1 MVLASEKCFLP
12 GWFPLEGAGMAVPTW
27 RFGRELLNK
36 IRQWSALHP
45 YWTLTLVVLAA
56 LVPFL
61 AKPFNIDEPL
71 FLWTARQIQMHP
83 GNPYGF
89 DVNWYG
95 TTMPM
100 SVVTKNPPLACYYLA
115 LAARIFGWS
124 EAGLHAAFLLP
135 ALAVIWGTY
144 RLARR
149 LCHWPLLAALA
160 TLFTPVFLVSA
171 TTVMCDVLM
180 LAFWVWAVV
189 LWLEG
194 MEQNHLWKLT
204 AAGLLIGLAAL
215 TKYYGA
221 SLVPLLAAC
230 SLIDKRRLGWW
241 AIRLLIPLAM
251 LYGYQLATL
260 LLYGHPLF
268 AIATDYALS
277 MKEHYGFSRMAIAIT
292 GLAFTGGCLAAA
304 FFFVPLL
311 WRTRLLAVFAAFV
324 VLISIALFVIGT
336 VTKKYEPLQSAS
348 GPFTEIQ
355 IVFWAVGGAWVLA
368 LTLAEVWTL
377 RDASSWLLGL
387 WMFGTFLFAA
397 LLNWIAN
404 GRSLLPMAP
413 AMGILLVRHLE
424 RNVLTGRK
432 IWPRG
437 VTICLA
443 AGGVLALLAAR
454 ADFQLATAVRQ
465 SARQVWAGYGHATRP
480 LWFQGHWG
488 FQYYMEAL
496 GASALDLKRSVV
508 NPGDHLAI
516 PRNNSNLLLP
526 DPRKVTM
533 LETLTVP
540 GPGLLATWNETM
552 GAGFYA
558 SVWGPLPFVFGRVPP
573 EGVSV
578 YVFGPLPSAPSQGEK

>member
-1 MVLASEKCFLP
+1 MVLASEKCFHTRRI
-12 GWFPLEGAGMAVPTW
+12 PLEGIDMAAPTW
-27 RFGRELLNK
+27 RFDREMLSK
-36 IRQWSALHP
+36 IRCWFALHP
-45 YWTLTLVVLAA
+45 HWMLTLAVLAV

-61 AKPFNIDEPL
+61 ARPFNIDEPL
-71 FLWTARQIQMHP
+71 FLWTARQIQLHP

-95 TTMPM
+95 TAMPM
-100 SVVTKNPPLACYYLA
+100 SIVTKNPPLASYYLA
-115 LAARIFGWS
+115 LAAKIFGWS

-135 ALAVIWGTY
+135 ALAAILGTY

-149 LCHWPLLAALA
+149 LCNWPLLAALA
-160 TLFTPVFLVSA
+160 TLFTPVFLISA

-194 MEQNHLWKLT
+194 MERNHFWKLT
-204 AAGLLIGLAAL
+204 AAGLFIGLAAL

-221 SLVPLLAAC
+221 CLVPLLAAC

-251 LYGYQLATL
+251 IYGYQLATV

-268 AIATDYALS
+268 ASATDYALS
-277 MKEHYGFSRMAIAIT
+277 VKGLYGFSRTAIAMT
-292 GLAFTGGCLAAA
+292 GLTFTGGCLAVA
-304 FFFVPLL
+304 FFFAPLF
-311 WRTRLLAVFAAFV
+311 WRTRLLKVFAAV
-324 VLISIALFVIGT
+324 VILISIAILIIGM
-336 VTKKYEPLQSAS
+336 VTKKYDPLQSAT
-348 GPFTEIQ
+348 GPFMVIQ
-355 IVFWAVGGAWVLA
+355 IVFWAIGGAWVLA
-368 LTLAEVWTL
+368 LTLAEVWNR

-387 WMFGTFLFAA
+387 WVFGTFLFTASF
-397 LLNWIAN
+397 NWTAN

-413 AMGILLVRHLE
+413 AVGILLVWCLE
-424 RNVLTGRK
+424 RNVLAGRK
-432 IWPRG
+432 TWPRG
-437 VTICLA
+437 VMICLA
-443 AGGVLALLAAR
+443 AGGALALLTAR

-465 SARQVWAGYGHATRP
+465 SARQVWAGYGREARP

-496 GASALDLKRSVV
+496 GVPALDLKRSVV

-516 PRNNSNLLLP
+516 PHNNSNLFLP
-526 DPRKVTM
+526 DPQKVTM
-533 LETLTVP
+533 RETLTVS
-540 GPGLLATWNETM
+540 GPSLLATWNETV

-558 SVWGPLPFVFGRVPP
+558 SVWGPLPFVFGHVPP

-578 YVFGPLPSAPSQGEK
+578 YDFGPPAPTPSQSTK

>member
-1 MVLASEKCFLP
+1 MVLASEKCFHP
-12 GWFPLEGAGMAVPTW
+12 DWIPLEGIDMAAPTW
-27 RFGRELLNK
+27 RFGREKLNK

-45 YWTLTLVVLAA
+45 YWTLTLAVLAV

-61 AKPFNIDEPL
+61 ARPFNIDEPL

-95 TTMPM
+95 TAMPM
-100 SVVTKNPPLACYYLA
+100 SAVTKNPPLACYYLA
-115 LAARIFGWS
+115 LAAKIFGWS
-124 EAGLHAAFLLP
+124 EAGLHGAFLLP
-135 ALAVIWGTY
+135 ALAAIWGTY

-160 TLFTPVFLVSA
+160 ALFTPVFLLSA

-180 LAFWVWAVV
+180 LAFWMWAVV

-194 MEQNHLWKLT
+194 MEENHFWKLT

-221 SLVPLLAAC
+221 CLVPLLAAH

-251 LYGYQLATL
+251 LFGYQLATV

-268 AIATDYALS
+268 ASATDYALS
-277 MKEHYGFSRMAIAIT
+277 VKGHYGFSRTATAMT
-292 GLAFTGGCLAAA
+292 GLTFTGGCLAIA
-304 FFFVPLL
+304 FFFAPLL
-311 WRTRLLAVFAAFV
+311 WRTRLLAVFAAV
-324 VLISIALFVIGT
+324 AALISTAILIIGT
-336 VTKKYEPLQSAS
+336 MTNKYDPLQSVT
-348 GPFTEIQ
+348 GPSMVIQ
-355 IVFWAVGGAWVLA
+355 IVFWAIGGAWVLA
-368 LTLAEVWTL
+368 LTLAEVWTR

-387 WMFGTFLFAA
+387 WVLGTFMFAA
-397 LLNWIAN
+397 SFNWIAN

-413 AMGILLVRHLE
+413 AVGILLVRHLE
-424 RNVLTGRK
+424 QNVLAGRK
-432 IWPRG
+432 TWPRG
-437 VTICLA
+437 VMICLA
-443 AGGVLALLAAR
+443 AGGMLALLAAR

-465 SARQVWAGYGHATRP
+465 SARQVWARYGQATRP

-488 FQYYMEAL
+488 FQYYMDAL

-516 PRNNSNLLLP
+516 PHNNSNLFLP
-526 DPRKVTM
+526 DPQKVTM

-540 GPGLLATWNETM
+540 GPSLLATWNETL

-573 EGVSV
+573 ESVSM
-578 YVFGPLPSAPSQGEK
+578 YVFGPLTSAPSQNPK

>member
-1 MVLASEKCFLP
+1 
-12 GWFPLEGAGMAVPTW
+12 MAAPTW
-27 RFGRELLNK
+27 RFGREMLNK
-36 IRQWSALHP
+36 IRQWFVLHP

-95 TTMPM
+95 TAMPM
-100 SVVTKNPPLACYYLA
+100 SIVTKNPPLACYYLA
-115 LAARIFGWS
+115 LAAKIFGWS

-135 ALAVIWGTY
+135 ALVAIWGTY

-149 LCHWPLLAALA
+149 LCCWPLLAALA

-180 LAFWVWAVV
+180 LAFWMWAVV

-194 MEQNHLWKLT
+194 MAQNHFWKLT

-221 SLVPLLAAC
+221 CLVPLLAAC
-230 SLIDKRRLGWW
+230 SLIDKRRPGWW
-241 AIRLLIPLAM
+241 AIRLLIPVAM
-251 LYGYQLATL
+251 LYFYQLATL

-277 MKEHYGFSRMAIAIT
+277 VKEHYGFSQMAIAMT
-292 GLAFTGGCLAAA
+292 GLTFTGGCLAVI
-304 FFFVPLL
+304 FFFAPLL

-324 VLISIALFVIGT
+324 VLTSAAILIVGT
-336 VTKKYEPLQSAS
+336 VTKKYDPLQSAS
-348 GPFTEIQ
+348 GLFKGIQ

-368 LTLAEVWTL
+368 LTLAEVWTR
-377 RDASSWLLGL
+377 RDATSWFLAL
-387 WMFGTFLFAA
+387 WVFGTFVFAV

-413 AMGILLVRHLE
+413 AVGILLVRYLE
-424 RNVLTGRK
+424 RNVLADRK
-432 IWPRG
+432 TWPRG
-437 VTICLA
+437 VMICLA

-454 ADFQLATAVRQ
+454 ADFQFATAVRQ
-465 SARQVWAGYGHATRP
+465 SARQVWAGYGHTTRP
-480 LWFQGHWG
+480 LWFEGHWG

-508 NPGDHLAI
+508 DPGDHLAI
-516 PRNNSNLLLP
+516 PRNNSNVLFP
-526 DPRKVTM
+526 DPQKVVM
-533 LETLTVP
+533 RETLTFP
-540 GPGLLATWNETM
+540 GPSLLATCNETM

-558 SVWGPLPFVFGRVPP
+558 SLWGPLPFAFGHVPP
-573 EGVSV
+573 ESVSV
-578 YVFGPLPSAPSQGEK
+578 YDFRPLAPLPPQGPK